1 MFKLERSSYD
11 KKFDNMKKYIDAD
24 KLKAE
29 IQKLRSESCISE
41 SDDYYEYAKS
51 EIIDIIDSLQQ
62 DQSEVLSGEDVMTM
76 CNQILID
83 WAKEGETQEE
93 KEQREQAHMRFF
105 ELYDNYLM
113 KEQPDVDLEKEIEE
127 YMYLVQPWEVQKA
140 PGTSLENCARHF
152 WNKGYNARKKE

>member
-1 MFKLERSSYD
+1 MG
-11 KKFDNMKKYIDAD
+11 KYIDTE

-29 IQKLRSESCISE
+29 IERQKHILNTSIQSGGDYGQSCTIVAYDNILSL
-41 SDDYYEYAKS
+41 
-51 EIIDIIDSLQQ
+51 IDSLQQ

-105 ELYDNYLM
+105 ELYDDYLTQE
-113 KEQPDVDLEKEIEE
+113 KPEVDLEKEIDD
-127 YMYLVQPWEVQKA
+127 YMYDHQPWEVQKA

>member
-1 MFKLERSSYD
+1 MSKC
-11 KKFDNMKKYIDAD
+11 IDAK
-24 KLKAE
+24 KL
-29 IQKLRSESCISE
+29 
-41 SDDYYEYAKS
+41 KS
-51 EIIDIIDSLQQ
+51 EIERQKRRLKTSIQSGGDYGQSCTIVAYDNILSLIDSLQQ
-62 DQSEVLSGEDVMTM
+62 EQSEVLSGEDVMTM